1 MNVHGVEAFSKGF
14 TLIELL
20 VVIVLIGLLAS
31 IGLTTVGSG
40 NQGRA
45 LNNEV
50 NRLHAV
56 LRMASEE
63 AIYSNTEIGVRFD
76 SGAYSFLV
84 YDEKEESW
92 VEAPQRFLRAHP
104 LPEWLIMEWRR
115 EDELRIPGAEKSEL
129 SAGIQDESGS
139 SEPDLVMLSSG
150 EVTPFVISFELEN
163 DPESLVEIKTSERGE
178 IILPHLLDRD
188 S

>member
-1 MNVHGVEAFSKGF
+1 MSERGSRPFAKGF

-56 LRMASEE
+56 LTYGLRRGHLFEHG
-63 AIYSNTEIGVRFD
+63 NRC
-76 SGAYSFLV
+76 SF
-84 YDEKEESW
+84 
-92 VEAPQRFLRAHP
+92 
-104 LPEWLIMEWRR
+104 
-115 EDELRIPGAEKSEL
+115 
-129 SAGIQDESGS
+129 
-139 SEPDLVMLSSG
+139 
-150 EVTPFVISFELEN
+150 
-163 DPESLVEIKTSERGE
+163 
-178 IILPHLLDRD
+178 
-188 S
+188 

>member
-1 MNVHGVEAFSKGF
+1 MSEHGSRPFAKGF

-84 YDEKEESW
+84 
-92 VEAPQRFLRAHP
+92 
-104 LPEWLIMEWRR
+104 
-115 EDELRIPGAEKSEL
+115 
-129 SAGIQDESGS
+129 
-139 SEPDLVMLSSG
+139 
-150 EVTPFVISFELEN
+150 
-163 DPESLVEIKTSERGE
+163 
-178 IILPHLLDRD
+178 
-188 S
+188 

>member
-1 MNVHGVEAFSKGF
+1 VNTGIPKNVTNGF

-63 AIYSNTEIGVRFD
+63 AIYSNSEIGIRFESD
-76 SGAYSFLV
+76 AYSFLV
-84 YDEKEESW
+84 YDEEESSW
-92 VEAPQRFLRAHP
+92 VDAPQRFLRSHTF
-104 LPEWLIMEWRR
+104 PEWLVVEWRR
-115 EDELRIPGAEKSEL
+115 EDEFRLPDQSSSSDSSGKI
-129 SAGIQDESGS
+129 DEEDSK
-139 SEPDLVMLSSG
+139 EPDLVMLSSG
-150 EVTPFVISFELEN
+150 EITPFVIGFSLDN
-163 DPESLVEIKTSERGE
+163 DSDSLLEIKTDEQGD
-178 IILPHLLDRD
+178 IILPHVLEQN

>member
-1 MNVHGVEAFSKGF
+1 MNLRGAEAFSKGF

-76 SGAYSFLV
+76 SSTYAFLL
-84 YDEKEESW
+84 YDEKEGTW
-92 VEAPQRFLRAHP
+92 VEAQQRFLRSYA
-104 LPEWLIMEWRR
+104 LPEWIVMEWRT
-115 EDELRIPGAEKSEL
+115 DEEVYVP
-129 SAGIQDESGS
+129 DESNSGS
-139 SEPDLVMLSSG
+139 PVNDNDSEEKLPDLVMYSSG
-150 EVTPFVISFELEN
+150 EVSPFVISLELDN
-163 DPESLVEIKTSERGE
+163 DPDSLLEIKTNEQGE
-178 IILPHLLDRD
+178 IILPHLLEQDV
-188 S
+188 